1 MCALAACVA
10 RTSGPCGQKVVMNVT
25 GGGVS
30 EIVGSLVGLPSE
42 FHLICQ
48 GHVSRTSCFVGF
60 FRSHGIKFISK
71 VK

>member
-30 EIVGSLVGLPSE
+30 EIVGSFVGLS
-42 FHLICQ
+42 
-48 GHVSRTSCFVGF
+48 
-60 FRSHGIKFISK
+60 IKVCLEVLYTLLRGGKMSLLL
-71 VK
+71 

>member
-30 EIVGSLVGLPSE
+30 EIVGSLVGLS
-42 FHLICQ
+42 
-48 GHVSRTSCFVGF
+48 
-60 FRSHGIKFISK
+60 IKVCLAVLYTLLRGGKISLLL
-71 VK
+71 

>member
-30 EIVGSLVGLPSE
+30 EIVGSFVGLS
-42 FHLICQ
+42 
-48 GHVSRTSCFVGF
+48 
-60 FRSHGIKFISK
+60 IKVCLEVLYTLLRGGKISLLL
-71 VK
+71 

>member
-30 EIVGSLVGLPSE
+30 EIVGSLVGYIYHSLGLSG
-42 FHLICQ
+42 Q
-48 GHVSRTSCFVGF
+48 TWNVR
-60 FRSHGIKFISK
+60 
-71 VK
+71 